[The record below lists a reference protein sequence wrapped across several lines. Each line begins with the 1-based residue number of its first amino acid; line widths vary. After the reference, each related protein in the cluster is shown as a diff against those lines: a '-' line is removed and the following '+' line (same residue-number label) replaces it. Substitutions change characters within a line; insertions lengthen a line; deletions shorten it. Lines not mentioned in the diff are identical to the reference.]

1 MPKRR
6 GRAVSLRPD
15 WEQVKLGLMEEIVYA
30 KFSQNEELR
39 RLLLSTGDRVLIEGN
54 TWNDTFW
61 GVSLKSGNGQNHL
74 GKILMKVRK
83 RMLDDI
89 ACGKYLT

>member
-1 MPKRR
+1 M
-6 GRAVSLRPD
+6 AVLND
-15 WEQVKLGLMEEIVYA
+15 LIAQIE
-30 KFSQNEELR
+30 NEELR

-74 GKILMKVRK
+74 GKILMRVRERLK
-83 RMLDDI
+83 QESKEDI
-89 ACGKYLT
+89 